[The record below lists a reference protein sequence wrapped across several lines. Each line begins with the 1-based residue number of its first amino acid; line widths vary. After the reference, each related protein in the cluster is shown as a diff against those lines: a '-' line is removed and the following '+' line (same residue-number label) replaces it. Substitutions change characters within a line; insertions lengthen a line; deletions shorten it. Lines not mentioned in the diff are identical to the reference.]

1 MEPTAFTNSAS
12 GKLIPIPEGGFA
24 FVPFPLPPYLEMDR
38 KTILLLD
45 ESSRAVSTL
54 SGVGS
59 RLPNPYMLI
68 GPFVR
73 REAVLSSRIEG
84 TIATAQELL
93 LFEVSPTEQP
103 PKLDVR
109 EVANYVLALE
119 HGLGRLSKLPVSL
132 RLIRELHS
140 ILMKGVCGGQ
150 NKPGEFRKTQ
160 NFIGRPGQTIQQ
172 ARYVPPPPSE
182 VMAGLDAFEKY
193 LHADR
198 TWPHLIEL
206 ALIHYQFEAIHPFED
221 GNGRIGRLLIS
232 LLLCERG
239 ILSHPLL
246 YLSAYFER
254 HRDAYYDLLLEV
266 SRKGQWSAW
275 VQFFLQGVLEQ
286 SNDAQRRSQLLLR
299 LQEKY
304 RQKAQTARSSAL
316 ALKLVDELFAHPAIT
331 VTQAQ
336 KILKVTYHSA
346 QNNILRLVDAGILRE
361 FTGRRRNRIF
371 IAPDIISVIE
381 AGNT

>member
-1 MEPTAFTNSAS
+1 
-12 GKLIPIPEGGFA
+12 
-24 FVPFPLPPYLEMDR
+24 
-38 KTILLLD
+38 
-45 ESSRAVSTL
+45 
-54 SGVGS
+54 
-59 RLPNPYMLI
+59 
-68 GPFVR
+68 
-73 REAVLSSRIEG
+73 
-84 TIATAQELL
+84 
-93 LFEVSPTEQP
+93 
-103 PKLDVR
+103 
-109 EVANYVLALE
+109 
-119 HGLGRLSKLPVSL
+119 
-132 RLIRELHS
+132 
-140 ILMKGVCGGQ
+140 
-150 NKPGEFRKTQ
+150 
-160 NFIGRPGQTIQQ
+160 
-172 ARYVPPPPSE
+172 
-182 VMAGLDAFEKY
+182 
-193 LHADR
+193 
-198 TWPHLIEL
+198 
-206 ALIHYQFEAIHPFED
+206 
-221 GNGRIGRLLIS
+221 
-232 LLLCERG
+232 LLCERG